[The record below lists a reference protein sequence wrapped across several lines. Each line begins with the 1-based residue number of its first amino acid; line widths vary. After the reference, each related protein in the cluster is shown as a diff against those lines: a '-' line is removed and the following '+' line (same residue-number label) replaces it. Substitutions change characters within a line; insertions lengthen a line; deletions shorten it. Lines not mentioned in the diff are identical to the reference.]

1 MDQEFSYSEASN
13 TFGATEFAK
22 ALSQHLNAHGTNAQK
37 HLGRHGLLERYHH
50 LAQEKYILHR
60 QN

>member
-22 ALSQHLNAHGTNAQK
+22 ALSQHLNAHGTYAQK
-37 HLGRHGLLERYHH
+37 HLGRHGLLERYHR
-50 LAQEKYILHR
+50 LAQEK
-60 QN
+60 